1 MVYIRRAD
9 LLPNDELLREGYKD
23 EESGFMTVDLRNGPK
38 SVLSDL
44 VREG

>member
-9 LLPNDELLREGYKD
+9 LLPTEELLREGYKD
-23 EESGFMTVDLRNGPK
+23 EESGFMTVDLRTEPK
-38 SVLSDL
+38 SVLNEL